1 VTSDGGLTDQ
11 IDQLHDIMS
20 MAVKTCM
27 QVTGFSKDTIYDLLA
42 AGEIKGFLMGS
53 RRFIDAASVRD
64 YLARRAAEPLSI
76 RRAPKPRKHRKP
88 PEARVPQPENGGGA
102 EAASAKRFK
111 SSSSNPLAAKDNIIT
126 IA

>member
-1 VTSDGGLTDQ
+1 MQLPFQTSAGLTSDSILTDK
-11 IDQLHDIMS
+11 IGRLPDIMS
-20 MAVKTCM
+20 MTVKTCM

-76 RRAPKPRKHRKP
+76 RRSPKPRHGRRVGRGRMIEPGPKARAP
-88 PEARVPQPENGGGA
+88 P
-102 EAASAKRFK
+102 SSYK
-111 SSSSNPLAAKDNIIT
+111 S
-126 IA
+126 